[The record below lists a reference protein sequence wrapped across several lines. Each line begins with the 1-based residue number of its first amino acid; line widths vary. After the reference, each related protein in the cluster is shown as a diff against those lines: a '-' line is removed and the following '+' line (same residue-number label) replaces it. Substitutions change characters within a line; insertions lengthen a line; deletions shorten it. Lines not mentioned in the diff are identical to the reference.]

1 MPSNPPGGGGPPSNM
16 QPPNTPGNPGSV
28 PPTQQAGG
36 NGPQPGSGTGG
47 GNEQHFMQQ
56 QSQIFVFSTS
66 MANKAAELVRQGQ
79 YQSIR
84 DFHMDQPGTKQFLQV
99 MGRRVGHIPHLYDIG
114 KFITISNCK
123 ELSAMFLQNVRK
135 KMLGTMTVL
144 VGRVQYRECSSYG
157 GSILKSCIENCI

>member
-1 MPSNPPGGGGPPSNM
+1 MPSNPPGGGGQPSNM

-28 PPTQQAGG
+28 PPASQPGG
-36 NGPQPGSGTGG
+36 NGPQPGSGTG

-99 MGRRVGHIPHLYDIG
+99 EYDKGVYYMVRVHHL
-114 KFITISNCK
+114 
-123 ELSAMFLQNVRK
+123 K
-135 KMLGTMTVL
+135 K
-144 VGRVQYRECSSYG
+144 
-157 GSILKSCIENCI
+157 